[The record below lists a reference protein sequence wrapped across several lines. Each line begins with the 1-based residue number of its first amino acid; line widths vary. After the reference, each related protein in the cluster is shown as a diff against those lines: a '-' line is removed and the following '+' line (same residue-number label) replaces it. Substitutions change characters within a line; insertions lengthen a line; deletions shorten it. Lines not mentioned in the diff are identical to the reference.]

1 MKGVCAIHNDKAL
14 ALVTR
19 SSSHALMN
27 LMLPPDHE
35 PVLPQGMNP
44 PWHPIMNL
52 RGHDFRNGFPEQPVA
67 CMVRDPIERF
77 RSACARRGKT
87 AAEGLTLLANDVH
100 FWPLADMGLLG
111 EGVTHFLFPAQI
123 DACAAWLGLPTP
135 VPPLNQES
143 EDGKPV
149 LTEEEEAAVRAA
161 YADDV
166 ALWESL
172 QPQP

>member
-1 MKGVCAIHNDKAL
+1 MKGVCALHNGKAL

-52 RGHDFRNGFPEQPVA
+52 HGHDFRNGFPQQPVA

-87 AAEGLTLLANDVH
+87 AAEGLTLLGTDVH
-100 FWPLADMGLLG
+100 FWPLKDMGLLA
-111 EGVTHFLFPAQI
+111 EEVTHFRFPAQI
-123 DACAAWLGLPTP
+123 DECATWLGLPTP
-135 VPPLNQES
+135 VPALNAEPD
-143 EDGKPV
+143 EGKPT
-149 LTEEEEAAVRAA
+149 LTPQQLAAVKLA
-161 YADDV
+161 YADDI
-166 ALWESL
+166 ALWDL
-172 QPQP
+172 LNQ